1 MMKSN
6 LTIFVVLLM
15 ISTGFAGC
23 TSEEAEELQAFPQFS
38 SLADD
43 DQTYNKAK
51 MAGSPFI
58 VMFSAEWCNRPCYST
73 MHSMWN
79 AQAELPVL
87 VMSTDPAERA
97 GGLTLEQWHES
108 ANAYDDDDNSTNN
121 ELTTYAFMKGDDVAI
136 LLEINTPGTMI
147 FVNSNGEITDI
158 HEGKLDDKDL
168 ILSYWANANR

>member
-1 MMKSN
+1 M
-6 LTIFVVLLM
+6 LLNH
-15 ISTGFAGC
+15 A
-23 TSEEAEELQAFPQFS
+23 L
-38 SLADD
+38 D
-43 DQTYNKAK
+43 
-51 MAGSPFI
+51 
-58 VMFSAEWCNRPCYST
+58 V
-73 MHSMWN
+73 N

-168 ILSYWANANR
+168 ILSYWANANK